1 MVIRQCQ
8 TVALND
14 IPMLFWNSMSYYSRS
29 SLWVEIATWNL
40 KVSIILPLMKWSKTS
55 HRDVHMRAGTWY
67 KIHSAILVPGWKFKY
82 PQPLQR
88 VIEFQNLRCCPNVTF
103 LNKQM
108 EAHIVIWHSHCHKP
122 NVNSKSYLSW
132 ATDYCSFYL
141 IVLRLRKHKSIICP
155 VDTNK

>member
-1 MVIRQCQ
+1 MVIQQSQ

-14 IPMLFWNSMSYYSRS
+14 IPMLFWNSMRYYSRS

-40 KVSIILPLMKWSKTS
+40 KVSIILPLMKWSKRS
-55 HRDVHMRAGTWY
+55 HRDVPMRAGPWY

-88 VIEFQNLRCCPNVTF
+88 VIEFQNLRCCPNVT

-108 EAHIVIWHSHCHKP
+108 EARFVIWHSHYHKP
-122 NVNSKSYLSW
+122 HVNSKSYLSW

-141 IVLRLRKHKSIICP
+141 IVLVLRKAKVHYLFCNHK
-155 VDTNK
+155 